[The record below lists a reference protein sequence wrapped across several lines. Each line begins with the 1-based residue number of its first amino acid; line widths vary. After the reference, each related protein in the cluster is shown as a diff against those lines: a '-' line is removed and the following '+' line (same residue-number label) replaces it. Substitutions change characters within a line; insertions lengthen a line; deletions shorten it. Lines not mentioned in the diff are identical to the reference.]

1 MCVCM
6 CLCVSM
12 FVCVCVFPFSMSPR
26 EFSFASLTSHRE
38 LGFTLSD
45 KKVKRYYVTMD
56 STGSLSILELLEADA
71 HGSNMNLSYI
81 YLHMNKG

>member
-6 CLCVSM
+6 YLCASM
-12 FVCVCVFPFSMSPR
+12 FVCVCVFPFFMSPR

-38 LGFTLSD
+38 LSFTLSD
-45 KKVKRYYVTMD
+45 KKAKLYYLTMD
-56 STGSLSILELLEADA
+56 STGSLSILELLKAGP